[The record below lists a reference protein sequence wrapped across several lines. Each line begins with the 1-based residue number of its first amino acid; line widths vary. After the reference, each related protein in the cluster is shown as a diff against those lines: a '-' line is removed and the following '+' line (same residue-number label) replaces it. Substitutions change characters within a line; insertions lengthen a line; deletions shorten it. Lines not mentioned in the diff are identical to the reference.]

1 MIDGPFQEDGL
12 SLFWNIS
19 LETVKG
25 LQYLVLDYPPPYFAT
40 VSLISI
46 WSTLYVC
53 LMKPK
58 RFASMDVSSNQRG
71 LQQIRSLLTISL
83 RASIDR
89 VCGLSL
95 LQIRLHAQQIQIQMP
110 SKYEY
115 KCTLMLRSCDQCL
128 GHCKTSII
136 QVSFDQNI
144 FQLQSPPNFLMYCW
158 GNYFT
163 FVLTTMPGGYSDRV
177 AIHTREDWWT
187 PTYKCKYN
195 NTKKKTFTINAKET
209 QKKGSQTMYNI
220 YVVLCLGL
228 I

>member
-1 MIDGPFQEDGL
+1 MCLSRTGHGLIPRSDWPLEQVGAFQEAEPSLLKYCADDRYDVMMMGL
-12 SLFWNIS
+12 SSLFWNIS

-58 RFASMDVSSNQRG
+58 RFASMHVSSNQRG

-83 RASIDR
+83 RASMDR

-110 SKYEY
+110 SKYKY
-115 KCTLMLRSCDQCL
+115 KCTLMLRSCDHCL
-128 GHCKTSII
+128 GHCKTSISRL
-136 QVSFDQNI
+136 SFDQNI
-144 FQLQSPPNFLMYCW
+144 FQLQSPPNF
-158 GNYFT
+158 
-163 FVLTTMPGGYSDRV
+163 
-177 AIHTREDWWT
+177 
-187 PTYKCKYN
+187 
-195 NTKKKTFTINAKET
+195 
-209 QKKGSQTMYNI
+209 
-220 YVVLCLGL
+220 
-228 I
+228 

>member
-1 MIDGPFQEDGL
+1 MCLSRTGHGLIPRSDWPLEQVGAFQEAEPSLLNYCADDSYDVMMIDGPFQEDGL

-25 LQYLVLDYPPPYFAT
+25 LLYLVLDYPPPYFAT
-40 VSLISI
+40 VSLISL

-95 LQIRLHAQQIQIQMP
+95 LQIRLHAQQIQIQML
-110 SKYEY
+110 SKYKY

-128 GHCKTSII
+128 GHCGTFII
-136 QVSFDQNI
+136 QLSFDQNI
-144 FQLQSPPNFLMYCW
+144 FKL
-158 GNYFT
+158 
-163 FVLTTMPGGYSDRV
+163 
-177 AIHTREDWWT
+177 
-187 PTYKCKYN
+187 
-195 NTKKKTFTINAKET
+195 
-209 QKKGSQTMYNI
+209 
-220 YVVLCLGL
+220 
-228 I
+228 